1 MVEILKLMLNG
12 YSKTLKRNLIEIC
25 VRACDMNSTLGPL
38 CFWQCLELPV
48 VRAVLKS
55 LHQVHMRKVPSVA
68 GCIRLR
74 SLLAVMCKSENKLVG
89 TIDHKYLWSS
99 RDKNA
104 RQLS

>member
-1 MVEILKLMLNG
+1 MNKLGLH
-12 YSKTLKRNLIEIC
+12 LWC
-25 VRACDMNSTLGPL
+25 VFFFFT
-38 CFWQCLELPV
+38 LPV
-48 VRAVLKS
+48 VQAALKS
-55 LHQVHMRKVPSVA
+55 LHQVHMRKVPSAA

-99 RDKNA
+99 RDKYA